1 MATMED
7 VARAADVSLS
17 TVSHVLNGTRK
28 VSPKTVAAVNAAMQ
42 QIGYVP
48 NMLARALAGSSSGT
62 IGVAIAALT
71 NHYVSE
77 TVRAVEA
84 ACTRHGLMMLF
95 SDTHDDPEQELK
107 VVQNLHQRRVDGI
120 VLAPSG
126 DPHNRALNYL
136 NSNKIASVLVDRMSP
151 QAFDQ
156 VGVENIDA
164 TCQLVSHLITAHGH
178 RRIGFIAGAPGLSTT
193 DERIDGYRL
202 ALQQAG
208 LAFDPAL
215 LQWGHSNLERSGAAT
230 RELLALPLAQRPTAI
245 VAGNNLMTIGT
256 MHALRD
262 ASIGVPHDMALAG
275 FDDFDWADYF
285 SPRLTVMAQPL
296 EELGAMAVDLL
307 IERIANPQRAQ
318 HVQRLSPVLRVRNSC
333 GCTAAAVPDSPI

>member
-17 TVSHVLNGTRK
+17 TVSHVVNGTRK

-62 IGVAIAALT
+62 IGVAISAFT
-71 NHYVSE
+71 NHYFSE
-77 TVRAVEA
+77 TVRAIEA

-95 SDTHDDPEQELK
+95 SDTHDDPAQELK

-126 DPHNRALNYL
+126 DPHNRALAYL
-136 NSNKIASVLVDRMSP
+136 SSNNIASVLVDRMSP
-151 QAFDQ
+151 LAFDQ
-156 VGVENIDA
+156 VGVENSEA
-164 TCQLVSHLITAHGH
+164 TAELVSHLIEQHGH

-202 ALQQAG
+202 ALARAG
-208 LAFDPAL
+208 IAFDSDL
-215 LQWGHSNLERSGAAT
+215 LRWGNSNLERSGAAT
-230 RELLALPLAQRPTAI
+230 RELLALAQRPTAI
-245 VAGNNLMTIGT
+245 VAANNLMTIGT

-262 ASIGVPHDMALAG
+262 ADVAVPQDVALAG

-307 IERIANPQRAQ
+307 IERIANPARAQ

-333 GCTAAAVPDSPI
+333 GCA

>member
-62 IGVAIAALT
+62 IGVAISAFT
-71 NHYVSE
+71 NHYFSE
-77 TVRAVEA
+77 TVRAIEA

-95 SDTHDDPEQELK
+95 SDTHDDPAQELK

-126 DPHNRALNYL
+126 DPDKLALNYL
-136 NSNKIASVLVDRMSP
+136 SSNKIASVLVDRMSP
-151 QAFDQ
+151 LPFDQ
-156 VGVENIDA
+156 VGVENVEA
-164 TCQLVSHLITAHGH
+164 TAQLVSHLITVHGH
-178 RRIGFIAGAPGLSTT
+178 RRIGFIAGAAGLSTT
-193 DERIDGYRL
+193 NERVEGYRL
-202 ALQQAG
+202 ALARAG
-208 LAFDPAL
+208 ITFDPAL
-215 LQWGHSNLERSGAAT
+215 VRSGDSNLARSGAAT
-230 RELLALPLAQRPTAI
+230 RELLQLEQRPTAI

-262 ASIGVPHDMALAG
+262 AHIAVPQEVALAG

-296 EELGAMAVDLL
+296 EELGSMAVDLL
-307 IERIANPQRAQ
+307 IERIANPGRAQ
-318 HVQRLSPVLRVRNSC
+318 HASRLAPTLRIRNSC
-333 GCTAAAVPDSPI
+333 GCA

>member
-17 TVSHVLNGTRK
+17 TVSHVVNGTRK

-62 IGVAIAALT
+62 IGVAISAFT
-71 NHYVSE
+71 NHYFSE
-77 TVRAVEA
+77 TVRAIEA

-95 SDTHDDPEQELK
+95 SDTHDDPAQELK

-126 DPHNRALNYL
+126 DPHNRALEYL
-136 NSNKIASVLVDRMSP
+136 SSNNIASVLVDRMSP
-151 QAFDQ
+151 LAFDQ
-156 VGVENIDA
+156 VGVENSEA
-164 TCQLVSHLITAHGH
+164 TAELVSHLIEQHGH

-202 ALQQAG
+202 ALQRAG
-208 LAFDPAL
+208 IAFDSDL
-215 LQWGHSNLERSGAAT
+215 LRWGNSNLERSGAAT
-230 RELLALPLAQRPTAI
+230 RELLALAQRPTAI
-245 VAGNNLMTIGT
+245 VAANNLMTIGT

-262 ASIGVPHDMALAG
+262 AQVAVPQDVALAG

-307 IERIANPQRAQ
+307 IERIANPARAQ

-333 GCTAAAVPDSPI
+333 GCA

>member
-62 IGVAIAALT
+62 IGVAISAFT
-71 NHYVSE
+71 NHYFSE
-77 TVRAVEA
+77 TVRAIEA

-126 DPHNRALNYL
+126 DAHNRALDYL
-136 NSNKIASVLVDRMSP
+136 TSNKIASVLVDRMSP
-151 QAFDQ
+151 QPFDQ
-156 VGVENIDA
+156 VGVENTHA
-164 TCQLVSHLITAHGH
+164 TAELVSHLITVHGH
-178 RRIGFIAGAPGLSTT
+178 RRIGFISGAPGLSTT

-202 ALQQAG
+202 ALQRANI
-208 LAFDPAL
+208 AFDPQL
-215 LQWGHSNLERSGAAT
+215 LRSGDSNLERSGAAT
-230 RELLALPLAQRPTAI
+230 LELLALAQRPTAI
-245 VAGNNLMTIGT
+245 VAANNLMTIGT

-262 ASIGVPHDMALAG
+262 AQIAVPHDVALAG

-307 IERIANPQRAQ
+307 IERIAHPERAQ
-318 HVQRLSPVLRVRNSC
+318 HVQRLSPALRVRNSC
-333 GCTAAAVPDSPI
+333 GCP